1 MTGNKQPEPRRKKF
15 AAGLIIG
22 VVAISIVSLLASTNL
37 FQPGGSATGGTIH
50 SGQSSIPSKILLLSG
65 DTDSQVEKALRID
78 PQFSVSKNI
87 AFNATFLN
95 SSGFKAVVISNY
107 GLSTAQIGNLSSYYV
122 GGGNIFIIFGPKSAN
137 MAVLLFYLGIT
148 ATLTSSNLPKTD
160 DSTGINYTTGQDGNP
175 LMRNVQWSSAPSIHK
190 HTIITNVG
198 VGVTKT
204 VFLCDASASDHPFL
218 VQLDPPGSG
227 GKLILFTPW
236 AVTDGNNYQVEIWP
250 YFNYFIFLTTSYLFS
265 SDPAAIPSFAKWAY
279 SPVPHSG
286 DTVTIFF
293 IVCTLGIAAFSLFF
307 YQIRRSRRSQIV
319 LSEKEVAE
327 FTKVKGEEAKKA
339 GQVEHV
345 DLTDSWEQVGTHKQ
359 ISGFLFGLFA
369 GILLGIPQIILTGVV
384 FPQWIMPFPQVAG
397 WFDWI
402 KQFFQA
408 VWMAFDVGT
417 SIALAKYFAQYR
429 VKQPQKA
436 VHYIQIFVWWQL
448 LSGVVQIVSLS
459 LIGSVVFP
467 ESTFAHLSWMVILHS
482 LIQYPGFFVVF
493 TYIFQGMQRTDLQN
507 LGNLLYQMVIMLA
520 CQYLFIL
527 IFRFAFKDHPFGEAF
542 WSGIGYCVG
551 QYVAEWGNFFIM
563 MGFYKKLGF
572 SVSTVFRVDF
582 TRAEF
587 KEALVFG
594 GKECFGHLWVPIAL
608 MFQVWLLGTFLP
620 NYNEEM
626 GLYGYANMLMQVTA
640 LVAFLTEGFLAP
652 ISEAHAHKKQHLL
665 DFTLAQGV
673 KWSNLVIFFI
683 TVLLAAIGQQ
693 FIRLLAG
700 STWQGAARFIP
711 LMLVYSL
718 WQPWTWLSDRA
729 LNGTGYTGRA
739 ATIWI
744 IEQGGKMLL
753 LAIFITF
760 TKDIM
765 IILYSH
771 IPMLI
776 IKTSLGWGLIRKKV
790 GKPKLYIW
798 NSWVA
803 PAISAAIIYFIL
815 YALTFVFTGAFIL
828 VEFILAIFGF
838 FYIYSFLCG
847 FFGFFDENTIGEFKK
862 AATMVKK
869 PISTLSYPL
878 YKFAEWGCRASPG
891 LHNRYPLD
899 LFTAAM
905 EEAKELEREKVK
917 LKI

>member
-1 MTGNKQPEPRRKKF
+1 MTGKKPEPRRKKF

-22 VVAISIVSLLASTNL
+22 VVIVSVVSLLASTNL
-37 FQPGGSATGGTIH
+37 FQSGGSTTGGTIH
-50 SGQSSIPSKILLLSG
+50 SDAAGSPYNILFLSG
-65 DTDSQVEKALRID
+65 DADSQVEKALRLD
-78 PQFSVSKNI
+78 PQFGVSKNI
-87 AFNATFLN
+87 PFN
-95 SSGFKAVVISNY
+95 SSYLASNAFKAVVISNY
-107 GLSTAQIGNLSSYYV
+107 ALSTAQIGNLSSYYSA
-122 GGGNIFIIFGPKSAN
+122 GGNISVIFGPRSTN
-137 MAVLLFYLGIT
+137 MEPLLLSLGVT
-148 ATLTSSNLPKTD
+148 ATLANSSIAKPYT
-160 DSTGINYTTGQDGNP
+160 TGINYTTGQEGHP
-175 LMRNVQWSSAPSIHK
+175 IVRNVQWASAPSIRN
-190 HTIITNVG
+190 HTIITGLSVPRA
-198 VGVTKT
+198 VLLSDT
-204 VFLCDASASDHPFL
+204 SQYDHPFL
-218 VQLDPPGSG
+218 MELDPAGAG

-236 AVTDGNNYQVEIWP
+236 AVPGGDNYQIEIWP
-250 YFNYFIFLTTSYLFS
+250 YFNYFVFLTTSYLFS
-265 SDPAAIPSFAKWAY
+265 SDPTTIPTFAKWAY
-279 SPVPHSG
+279 SPVPHTG
-286 DTVTIFF
+286 DTITIAI
-293 IVCTLGIAAFSLFF
+293 IVCTLGVIAFGLFF

-319 LSEKEVAE
+319 LSEKEMTE
-327 FTKVKGEEAKKA
+327 FTKVKGDGAEKVE
-339 GQVEHV
+339 QTEHV
-345 DLTDSWEQVGTHKQ
+345 DLTDAWEQVGTHRQ

-369 GILLGIPQIILTGVV
+369 GILLGIPQIVLTGVV
-384 FPQWIMPFPQVAG
+384 FPRWIMPFPQVAG

-482 LIQYPGFFVVF
+482 LIQYPGFFLVF
-493 TYIFQGMQRTDLQN
+493 IYIFQGMQRTDLQN
-507 LGNLLYQMVIMLA
+507 LGNLLYQMVIMLL
-520 CQYLFIL
+520 CQYAFIL
-527 IFRFAFKDHPFGEAF
+527 IFRFSFKDHPFGEAF

-572 SVSTVFRVDF
+572 SVSTIFRVDF

-608 MFQVWLLGTFLP
+608 MFQVSLLGTFLP

-652 ISEAHAHKKQHLL
+652 ISEAHSHKKQHLL
-665 DFTLAQGV
+665 DFTLAQGI

-683 TVLLAAIGQQ
+683 TALLAAIGQQ
-693 FIRLLAG
+693 FIILLAG
-700 STWQGAARFIP
+700 EAWLGATRFIP

-739 ATIWI
+739 AAIWI
-744 IEQGGKMLL
+744 LEQGGKMVL
-753 LAIFITF
+753 LAIFISF

-798 NSWVA
+798 NSWIA
-803 PAISAAIIYFIL
+803 PGIAAVIIYFVL
-815 YALTFVFTGAFIL
+815 YALTFIFTGWLIL
-828 VEFILAIFGF
+828 AEFIIAVFLF
-838 FYIYSFLCG
+838 FYVYSFLCG
-847 FFGFFDENTIGEFKK
+847 FLGFFDENTIGEFKK
-862 AATMVKK
+862 AANMVKK
-869 PISTLSYPL
+869 PISTLAYPL
-878 YKFAEWGCRASPG
+878 YKFAEWGCRASPR

-899 LFTAAM
+899 LFSSAM
-905 EEAKELEREKVK
+905 EEAKELEQEKVK
-917 LKI
+917 LKM